1 MRKTFTRD
9 AAVATVVCIVGV
21 WAGHRI
27 LADDVSA
34 QAYGK
39 ARGGGTGMVQ
49 MVRTSGS
56 SSLTSAE
63 IRACYHRSYRY
74 EKSQNYSDAVKAL
87 AVVHDQYP
95 AAYTPNLRLAWLH
108 YLKGNYANAEEYYL
122 AATKAAPEAIEPK
135 LGCLLPLLA
144 QERYEAVEKLARQVI
159 REDKGNYYANLR
171 LAVALRSQDKTSQAE
186 KTVNRML
193 RAYPTDVPF
202 LAELALLKVAQDDL
216 DAASQIFFDVLILDP
231 ENVTAKRFFSTPLT
245 AEERGA
251 RP

>member
-1 MRKTFTRD
+1 MRNTFTKN
-9 AAVATVVCIVGV
+9 AAMATVVCTVVV

-27 LADDVSA
+27 LAGDVSA
-34 QAYGK
+34 QANRNG
-39 ARGGGTGMVQ
+39 AAQ
-49 MVRTSGS
+49 LLRTSAS
-56 SSLTSAE
+56 PSLTSAE
-63 IRACYHRSYRY
+63 IRDCYHRSYRY
-74 EKSQNYSDAVKAL
+74 EKSQNYSDAIKAL

-108 YLKGNYANAEEYYL
+108 YLKGNYANAESHYR

-135 LGCLLPLLA
+135 LGCMLPLLA
-144 QERYEAVEKLARQVI
+144 QERYQAVEKLARQVT

-171 LAVALRSQDKTSQAE
+171 LAIALRSQDKISQAE

-216 DAASQIFFDVLILDP
+216 DAASRIFFDVLTLDP
-231 ENVTAKRFFSTPLT
+231 ENVTAKRFFSTS
-245 AEERGA
+245 
-251 RP
+251 